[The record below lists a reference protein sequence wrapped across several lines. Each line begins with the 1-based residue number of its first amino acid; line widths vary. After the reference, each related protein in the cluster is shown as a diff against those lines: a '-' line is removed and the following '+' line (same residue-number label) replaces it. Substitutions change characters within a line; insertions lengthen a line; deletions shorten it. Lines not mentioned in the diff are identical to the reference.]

1 MMNADACSGRTLAF
15 LGDAVWSLLV
25 RRYLIESGQGK
36 GERLQALAVS
46 YVSAAAQAEFYRRL
60 HEEGFFTE
68 EEEDI
73 FRRGR
78 NGHTGTV
85 PAHTD
90 VGTYRFSTG
99 FEALIGALYLE
110 GKRDRI
116 AQIWDKVRTM
126 TAEEV

>member
-1 MMNADACSGRTLAF
+1 MSPSECSGRTLAF
-15 LGDAVWSLLV
+15 LGDAVWSLTV
-25 RRYLIESGQGK
+25 REDLILRRETRGSQ
-36 GERLQALAVS
+36 LQRKSVH
-46 YVSAAAQAEFYRRL
+46 YVSAYAQAEFYRRL

-73 FRRGR
+73 FRRGS